1 MPLIIKNNMIKRLF
15 IFFALIIGLSLNI
28 SLVKADIVE
37 RNYKKAAQKYHTLY
51 QNSKFREKADNWL
64 LTIKQFQLIYQ
75 NYPNHFRA
83 PHSLFNIG
91 KLYRSLY
98 RWNHKSIYLD
108 RSNITFR
115 RLVREYPNSPLSDDA
130 QFLLAENYERY
141 KKDRNLA
148 LLEYKKLAELFPGS
162 NAAIKG
168 NERLIALQ
176 PSVETVPV
184 KPEEGQATTPMDLT
198 KARFGG
204 LSEAQDQKIRPLVL
218 VSKVDYWSTADWSRM
233 VINIK
238 REVRYKYQVLKE
250 DKAHPQKRLYLD
262 IQHSYIPKGFKNR
275 IASKDGLITQARIG
289 QFNKQTVRIVLDM
302 VSLKK
307 IKIFHFKLPNQYKI
321 VIDILGKTER
331 KPAQLIGKR
340 PKIVTGKEDQP
351 DRDLSLSKALGLKV
365 RRIIIDPG
373 HGGKDPGAS
382 AFNVKEKDIA
392 LRISLSLRRIIKK
405 NHPNIKV
412 LMTRNSDR
420 FIKLEARTA
429 YANKNKGDL
438 FLSIHVNAS
447 PRVNLSG
454 VETYYLN
461 LTSDAETLAL
471 AAKEN
476 QTSQKSI
483 SELQTILRD
492 LMTNSKI
499 MESKDL
505 AGKVQSSIV
514 AFTKKS
520 SHQLRNLGVKQAPFF
535 VLIGAQ
541 MPSILIETG
550 FLTNPQEN
558 RFLNTSKY
566 RQVIAEGIYRG
577 IRIYLN

>member
-1 MPLIIKNNMIKRLF
+1 M
-15 IFFALIIGLSLNI
+15 A
-28 SLVKADIVE
+28 KADSVDRI
-37 RNYKKAAQKYHTLY
+37 YKKAAKKFHALY
-51 QNSKFREKADNWL
+51 EDNQFGKKADNWL
-64 LTIKQFQLIYQ
+64 KTIKQFQLIYQ
-75 NYPNHFRA
+75 NYPNHLRA

-98 RWNHKSIYLD
+98 KWNHRSIYLD

-115 RLVREYPNSPLSDDA
+115 KLVSEYPDSSLSDDA

-148 LLEYKKLAELFPGS
+148 LLEYKKLVEIFPGR
-162 NAAIKG
+162 NAAIKAKK
-168 NERLIALQ
+168 RLSELQ
-176 PSVETVPV
+176 PQVEVIRV
-184 KPEEGQATTPMDLT
+184 EPEKGKATTPMDLT

-204 LSEAQDQKIRPLVL
+204 LNKAEDLEARPLVL
-218 VSKVDYWSTADWSRM
+218 VSKVDYWSTEDWSRM
-233 VINIK
+233 VINVK
-238 REVRYKYQVLKE
+238 EEVRYKYQVLKE

-275 IASKDGLITQARIG
+275 IASEDGLITQARIG
-289 QFNKQTVRIVLDM
+289 QFDKQTVRIVLDM
-302 VSLKK
+302 ASLKK
-307 IKIFHFKLPNQYKI
+307 IKVFHFKLPNQYKI
-321 VIDILGKTER
+321 VIDILGKTKR
-331 KPAQLIGKR
+331 KPEQPVSEK
-340 PKIVTGKEDQP
+340 PKVATGKVGQT
-351 DRDLSLSKALGLKV
+351 DRDVSLSKTLGLKV
-365 RRIIIDPG
+365 RKIIIDPG

-382 AFNVKEKDIA
+382 ALNIKEKDIA

-405 NHPNIKV
+405 NHPDIKV
-412 LMTRNSDR
+412 LMTRNSDQ

-447 PRVNLSG
+447 LRVGLTG

-461 LTSDAETLAL
+461 LTTDAETLAL

-499 MESKDL
+499 MESRDL
-505 AGKVQSSIV
+505 ASKVQSSIV
-514 AFTKKS
+514 AFSKKS

-535 VLIGAQ
+535 VLVGAQ
-541 MPSILIETG
+541 MPSILIEAG
-550 FLTNPQEN
+550 FLTNRQEN
-558 RFLNTSKY
+558 SFLSTAKY
-566 RQVIAEGIYRG
+566 RQVIAEGIYKG
-577 IRIYLN
+577 IKKYMN